1 MTQRKTAIV
10 VLALAAA
17 ALSGVMIGTGH
28 SRDVCG
34 LMIAVGLIVMV
45 VKR

>member
-1 MTQRKTAIV
+1 MTRNKRTIV

-34 LMIAVGLIVMV
+34 LMIAVWIVAMA

>member
-1 MTQRKTAIV
+1 MTERERAIV

-34 LMIAVGLIVMV
+34 LMIAVWIVAMV

>member
-1 MTQRKTAIV
+1 MTRNKRTIV

-34 LMIAVGLIVMV
+34 LLIAVWVIALV

>member
-1 MTQRKTAIV
+1 MTERKRAIV

-34 LMIAVGLIVMV
+34 LMIAVWIVAMV

>member
-28 SRDVCG
+28 SRDACG
-34 LMIAVGLIVMV
+34 LVIAVWIIALV
-45 VKR
+45 VWR

>member
-34 LMIAVGLIVMV
+34 LLIAVWVIALV